1 MIKEFL
7 SAKYLAWHIL
17 IALALA
23 VIVAAAI
30 RYPGFGLTDETLATI
45 SSWIHIPGKLFVNA
59 LKMVVVPLVFA
70 AIAVGVAGMA
80 SQKSIGRIGSK
91 TIALYLVTGFIAIF
105 TGLVLVNV
113 IQPGNMSE
121 DAALALVESVEGS
134 ADQVDMTN
142 RVQGRS
148 WWDLVQIL
156 VRAVPPNIF
165 DALTN
170 NSGLLAI
177 IFVSVVFGF
186 FTTKLDGPV
195 RETMENLW
203 QGMYDLT
210 ITVTLWI
217 IRFAPIGVFALV
229 TVVIIDT
236 GFKAFGPL
244 AWFVVTVLAA
254 LILHFFVWL
263 PLMQLFLGR
272 VSPFKYYSK
281 VVKAQLT
288 AFSTASSSA
297 TLPLTIES
305 AQNAGVSK
313 RVSSFVLPLGA
324 TVNMDGTALYEC
336 VVVIFIAQIYAATTG
351 EPFGIVNQ
359 ILVVLLALVTSIG
372 VAGVPAAS
380 LVAITLILGAVGLP
394 VEWLAIIIAVD
405 RILDM
410 CRTSTNV
417 TSDLTVAAIVA
428 RSEGEE
434 LPEVKAA

>member
-1 MIKEFL
+1 MFKELL

-23 VIVAAAI
+23 CIVAFSINAAELSAETEASI
-30 RYPGFGLTDETLATI
+30 GNWIGIFGTLFI
-45 SSWIHIPGKLFVNA
+45 NA
-59 LKMVVVPLVFA
+59 LKMIVVPLVFA

-80 SQKSIGRIGSK
+80 SQKSFGRIGGK
-91 TIALYLVTGFIAIF
+91 TIALYLLTGIIAIF
-105 TGLVLVNV
+105 TGLALVNV
-113 IQPGNMSE
+113 IQPGNMQIE
-121 DAALALVESVEGS
+121 NAQALVTGIEGADASDMAARVE
-134 ADQVDMTN
+134 
-142 RVQGRS
+142 GRS
-148 WWDLVQIL
+148 WWDLVQII

-170 NSGLLAI
+170 NTGLLAI
-177 IFVSVVFGF
+177 IFVAVVFGF
-186 FTTKLDGPV
+186 FTTKLTGAV
-195 RETMENLW
+195 RETIDNLW
-203 QGMYDLT
+203 QGMYDVT
-210 ITVTLWI
+210 IAVTLWI

-229 TVVIIDT
+229 TVVLIQT
-236 GFKAFGPL
+236 GFDAFKPL

-254 LILHFFVWL
+254 LIIHFFVWL
-263 PLMQLFLGR
+263 PLMQVFLAR
-272 VSPFKYYSK
+272 VNPLKYYGK

-297 TLPLTIES
+297 TLPVTIES
-305 AQNAGVSK
+305 AQEAGVSK

-336 VVVIFIAQIYAATTG
+336 VAVIFIAQIYSVVYGVDLT
-351 EPFGIVNQ
+351 IVDQ
-359 ILVVLLALVTSIG
+359 LLVVLLALVTSIG

-380 LVAITLILGAVGLP
+380 LVAITLILLVLDLP
-394 VEWLAIIIAVD
+394 AEWLAIILAVD

-417 TSDLTVAAIVA
+417 TSDLTIAAIVA

-434 LPEVKAA
+434 LPEVRTA

>member
-1 MIKEFL
+1 MFKEFL
-7 SAKYLAWHIL
+7 NARYLAWHIL
-17 IALALA
+17 IALALSI
-23 VIVAAAI
+23 VVAAVLIWADLSDED
-30 RYPGFGLTDETLATI
+30 LTTVTN
-45 SSWIHIPGKLFVNA
+45 WIGIPGTLFINA
-59 LKMVVVPLVFA
+59 LKMVVIPLVFA

-80 SQKSIGRIGSK
+80 SQKSFGRIGSK
-91 TIALYLVTGFIAIF
+91 TIALYLFTGFIAIF

-113 IQPGNMSE
+113 IQPGNMQIES
-121 DAALALVESVEGS
+121 AQALVDSIEGTDASDMAARVE
-134 ADQVDMTN
+134 
-142 RVQGRS
+142 GRS
-148 WWDLVQIL
+148 WWDLVQII

-177 IFVSVVFGF
+177 IFVAVVFGF
-186 FTTKLDGPV
+186 FTTKLTGVV
-195 RETMENLW
+195 RETIDNLW
-203 QGMYDLT
+203 QGMYDVT
-210 ITVTLWI
+210 IAVTLWI

-229 TVVIIDT
+229 TVVLVNT
-236 GFKAFGPL
+236 GFAAFKPL

-263 PLMQLFLGR
+263 PLMQVFLAR
-272 VSPFKYYSK
+272 VNPFKYYGK
-281 VVKAQLT
+281 VAKAQLT

-297 TLPLTIES
+297 TLPVTIES
-305 AQNAGVSK
+305 AQDAGVSK

-336 VVVIFIAQIYAATTG
+336 VVVIFIAQISAVVS
-351 EPFGIVNQ
+351 GIEFTIADQ
-359 ILVVLLALVTSIG
+359 LLVVLLALVTSIG

-380 LVAITLILGAVGLP
+380 LVAITLILGVLELP
-394 VEWLAIIIAVD
+394 AEWLGIIIAVD

-417 TSDLTVAAIVA
+417 TSDLTIAAIVA

-434 LPEVKAA
+434 LPEVRAA